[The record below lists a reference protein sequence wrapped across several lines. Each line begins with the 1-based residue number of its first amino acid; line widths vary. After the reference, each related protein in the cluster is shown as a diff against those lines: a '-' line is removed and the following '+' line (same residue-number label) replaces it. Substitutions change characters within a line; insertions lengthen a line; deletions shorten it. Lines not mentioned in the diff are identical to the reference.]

1 MYLQHFGLK
10 QRLCRA
16 DIDAASIFVGPQNTA
31 AMAAVR
37 KALATDDAAIIVS
50 GPVGVGKTALL
61 RRALDSIGDQR
72 IVISIG
78 RLHLGHDEVIELLL
92 AGLGADQLPA
102 GIVQRFAMFRRML
115 HQHAEHDKRVFILV
129 EDAARIGIGA
139 LAELEALTAE
149 DSGAPNGAS
158 LILMGTDSIAEL
170 LRAPELTR
178 LKQRVRLQQTIAP
191 LNADEVTA
199 YLQNCCQL
207 AGAEFDSIFELG
219 CSPILCRLSDGI
231 PRVINTIVE
240 QVLTAAAAEDQP
252 KVTEELIERVAA
264 GELGLVAAQSGSGTS
279 PELENVQSND
289 ATPKSPGSSSNWGGS
304 AAAKADN
311 EAAEVSGPETVQ
323 DENDNAHS
331 VLGQHQAGTSGQSQD
346 TLPDLRILAP
356 SLVSTANS
364 GDLESDDIS
373 SDTGSIPTLTT
384 SMRLDSPS
392 KETPAEPPPN
402 LAVSP
407 DAASENPA
415 PLHDDSADEDK
426 YSNPDT
432 GGVLLKV
439 EPTTVDSSARSAA
452 IEPPEPRMPDIV
464 QADEERADPDEVP
477 EWERDPTLAQLRP
490 DLEALEQAISAE
502 RVGTASDMEPVSKSP
517 KVPANEPKAAVP
529 EITLDRQIQAKIDEA
544 TEALRQTHFD
554 IDTEDLSSQEPAVE
568 GAQTD
573 LNSVSTRAR
582 PKLVPLP
589 EVTAEPV
596 QVENSQQNPRTEKN
610 RVSTVEALDL
620 DQLSAKLSSA
630 KSIEDVDDK
639 LAETLFGEEFS
650 MIAAAVRAKAVE
662 AESANDDLQ
671 LDESEPEVASPGRI
685 EEQGHHDNATG
696 VAGEPKPN
704 TQNGAA
710 NGMAGSAAE
719 RLATVR
725 ALNNGKIPV
734 GAPPA
739 PKAMESIVMSEDF
752 PAGGLPSSARRPA
765 SIETQLNTSMTQTLK
780 ALDISSAEFTD
791 TQTGQHKGGFFSRFR
806 RS

>member
-1 MYLQHFGLK
+1 MYLEHFGLK
-10 QRLCRA
+10 KRLFRA
-16 DIDAASIFVGPQNTA
+16 DAGAASVFVGPQNTA

-37 KALATDDAAIIVS
+37 KSLATDDAAIIVS

-61 RRALDSIGDQR
+61 RRALDSIGDKR

-102 GIVQRFAMFRRML
+102 GTVQRFAMFRRML
-115 HQHAEHDKRVFILV
+115 HQHAEQHKRVFILV
-129 EDAARIGIGA
+129 EDAARIGIDA

-158 LILMGTDSIAEL
+158 LILMGTNSIAEL

-178 LKQRVRLQQTIAP
+178 LKQRVRLRQNITP
-191 LNADEVTA
+191 LNAKDVAA

-207 AGAEFDSIFELG
+207 AGAEFDSIFEAG
-219 CSPILCRLSDGI
+219 CSAILCRLSEGI

-264 GELGLVAAQSGSGTS
+264 GELGLIAAQNGSGAT

-289 ATPKSPGSSSNWGGS
+289 TTPKSSGSNSNWSGT
-304 AAAKADN
+304 AAEETDN
-311 EAAEVSGPETVQ
+311 GAAEVSGPETVQ
-323 DENDNAHS
+323 DEEGNADS
-331 VLGQHQAGTSGQSQD
+331 VLGQHEAVASGQSQD

-356 SLVSTANS
+356 SLASTANS

-373 SDTGSIPTLTT
+373 SETGSIPTLTT
-384 SMRLDSPS
+384 SMRLEIPS
-392 KETPAEPPPN
+392 EETPAEPPQN
-402 LAVSP
+402 IADSP
-407 DAASENPA
+407 DTASENPA
-415 PLHDDSADEDK
+415 PLHDDSAGEDK
-426 YSNPDT
+426 YSNPET
-432 GGVLLKV
+432 GGVLLKI

-452 IEPPEPRMPDIV
+452 IEPSETRIPDIV

-490 DLEALEQAISAE
+490 DLAALEEAMSAE
-502 RVGTASDMEPVSKSP
+502 RVGTANDGEPVSESP
-517 KVPANEPKAAVP
+517 KIPANEPKAAVP

-554 IDTEDLSSQEPAVE
+554 IDTEDLSSQEQAVQ

-582 PKLVPLP
+582 PKLVPLSD
-589 EVTAEPV
+589 VTPEPV
-596 QVENSQQNPRTEKN
+596 QVENSQQKPRTEKHQA
-610 RVSTVEALDL
+610 STVEALDL

-630 KSIEDVDDK
+630 KSLEDVDDK

-650 MIAAAVRAKAVE
+650 MIAAAVRAQAAE

-671 LDESEPEVASPGRI
+671 LEESEPEVASPGRI

-696 VAGEPKPN
+696 VAGEPKPK

-710 NGMAGSAAE
+710 NGMAGSAEE

-739 PKAMESIVMSEDF
+739 PKAMESIVISEDF
-752 PAGGLPSSARRPA
+752 PAGGPPSSARQPA

-780 ALDISSAEFTD
+780 ALDISSAEFSD

>member
-10 QRLCRA
+10 QRLFRA

-589 EVTAEPV
+589 EVTAEAV

>member
-1 MYLQHFGLK
+1 
-10 QRLCRA
+10 
-16 DIDAASIFVGPQNTA
+16 
-31 AMAAVR
+31 
-37 KALATDDAAIIVS
+37 
-50 GPVGVGKTALL
+50 
-61 RRALDSIGDQR
+61 
-72 IVISIG
+72 
-78 RLHLGHDEVIELLL
+78 
-92 AGLGADQLPA
+92 
-102 GIVQRFAMFRRML
+102 
-115 HQHAEHDKRVFILV
+115 
-129 EDAARIGIGA
+129 
-139 LAELEALTAE
+139 
-149 DSGAPNGAS
+149 
-158 LILMGTDSIAEL
+158 
-170 LRAPELTR
+170 
-178 LKQRVRLQQTIAP
+178 
-191 LNADEVTA
+191 
-199 YLQNCCQL
+199 
-207 AGAEFDSIFELG
+207 
-219 CSPILCRLSDGI
+219 
-231 PRVINTIVE
+231 
-240 QVLTAAAAEDQP
+240 
-252 KVTEELIERVAA
+252 
-264 GELGLVAAQSGSGTS
+264 
-279 PELENVQSND
+279 VQSND

-502 RVGTASDMEPVSKSP
+502 RVGTASDMEPVSESP